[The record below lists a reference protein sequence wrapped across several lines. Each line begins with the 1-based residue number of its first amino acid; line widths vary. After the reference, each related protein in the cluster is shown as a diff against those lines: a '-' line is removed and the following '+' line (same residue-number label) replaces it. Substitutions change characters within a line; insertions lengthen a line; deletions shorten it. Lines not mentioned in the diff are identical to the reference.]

1 MNKLEIGN
9 QAPDFTLKDTDDHK
23 ISLKDYRGK
32 YVLLSFH
39 PLAWTPVC
47 EIQMKTLELKKDLFK
62 EMNTVAFGVS
72 VDSVYSKKAWAVS
85 MKMKNTPLLCDFWPH
100 GDMAKSYGQFIPQG
114 GVSRRVNIIVDPEGK
129 VAWLRQYDIS
139 EVPDIEKVIAALRDL
154 QS

>member
-9 QAPDFTLKDTDDHK
+9 QAPDFTLKDTNDRE

-114 GVSRRVNIIVDPEGK
+114 GVSRRVNIIVDPEGR
-129 VAWLRQYDIS
+129 VAWLKQYDIP
-139 EVPDIEKVIAALRDL
+139 EVPDIEEVIAALRDL